1 METNVVATN
10 EEFLDSGHGALSCE
24 FGDTRARHLSCRS
37 LLGLLGNVETV
48 AFGLPDVKVFALEVM
63 ADCRRWRGLMSVI
76 EHFPHPNAMGIPGL
90 YDRYFL
96 GCLRDEE
103 TYPNWVQNLQPM
115 NGVSGRLSKCS
126 S

>member
-1 METNVVATN
+1 LVATN
-10 EEFLDSGHGALSCE
+10 DEFLDVRHDALSCDFVE
-24 FGDTRARHLSCRS
+24 TRARHLSCLS
-37 LLGLLGNVETV
+37 LLGLLGNVETA
-48 AFGLPDVKVFALEVM
+48 AFGLPGVKMFALEVM
-63 ADCRRWRGLMSVI
+63 ADCRCWGGLMSVI
-76 EHFPHPNAMGIPGL
+76 EHFPHLNAMGIPGL

-115 NGVSGRLSKCS
+115 NGASGRLSKCS